1 MAALYTTA
9 NTLITEHV
17 TSVIPDYEIQEVEN
31 RLLDGSFHVQTIGQP
46 ARTCAVD
53 LIVTSTIA
61 KETIDTYKAIKT
73 PVKVTADG
81 KYYIGTIRGLP
92 QWTKNA
98 PGIYQ
103 TSLVLLVT
111 EEGSV

>member
-1 MAALYTTA
+1 MAGLYTTTD
-9 NTLITEHV
+9 TLITSHV
-17 TSVIPDYEIQEVEN
+17 TSVIPDYEALEVEN

-53 LIVTSTIA
+53 LIVTSVTA
-61 KETIDTYKAIKT
+61 KNSIDTYKSIKT
-73 PVKVTADG
+73 PVKVTGDG
-81 KYYIGTIRGLP
+81 KYYIGTIRGVP

-103 TSLVLLVT
+103 TSFVLLVT
-111 EEGSV
+111 EEGTV

>member
-1 MAALYTTA
+1 MAGLYTTSDV
-9 NTLITEHV
+9 LITDKV

-46 ARTCAVD
+46 ARTCAIE
-53 LIVTSTIA
+53 LMVTSGAA
-61 KETIDTYKAIKT
+61 KETIDTCKSIKT
-73 PVKVTADG
+73 PVKVTGDG
-81 KYYIGTIRGLP
+81 KYYIGTIRGVP

-111 EEGSV
+111 EEGTA